1 MVKHQNGAQMSRATG
16 RTSSQ
21 GRLICKYSF
30 VRRVTLASVLVRSD
44 GADSCLARE
53 HQRREQESI
62 EEPLNWMVMPL
73 TIGSAELVV
82 MLMMLMV
89 IVVQSITI
97 VYLVIDKKTKDDKR
111 SVIVKR
117 ACLEPCWL
125 CVENTRLSCYDH
137 YNVEPM
143 TAGL

>member
-1 MVKHQNGAQMSRATG
+1 M
-16 RTSSQ
+16 
-21 GRLICKYSF
+21 
-30 VRRVTLASVLVRSD
+30 D
-44 GADSCLARE
+44 
-53 HQRREQESI
+53 
-62 EEPLNWMVMPL
+62 MPL
-73 TIGSAELVV
+73 TFDRAALVV
-82 MLMMLMV
+82 MLLMLMV

-111 SVIVKR
+111 PVIDKR